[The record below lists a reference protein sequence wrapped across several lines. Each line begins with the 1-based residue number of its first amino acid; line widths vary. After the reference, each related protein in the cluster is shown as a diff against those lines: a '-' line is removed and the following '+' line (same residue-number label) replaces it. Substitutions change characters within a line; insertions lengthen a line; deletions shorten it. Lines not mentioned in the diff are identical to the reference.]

1 MRLKES
7 PTLPVTSQ
15 PSVGDFLRVYEPLAE
30 AGHDIVSVHIAEGLS
45 GTCESGREAGRV
57 VEEKHGTRVQI
68 VDGATGAG
76 GLGCLVIAAARAAG
90 ADAGADGGGPALP
103 HPPGRPPHWVCP
115 PTPQ

>member
-57 VEEKHGTRVQI
+57 VEENHGTRVQGG
-68 VDGATGAG
+68 DGATGAG
-76 GLGCLVIAAARAAG
+76 GVGRPGLPGGGAGPGGGGGGAVAGARPHTPAAA
-90 ADAGADGGGPALP
+90 
-103 HPPGRPPHWVCP
+103 PP
-115 PTPQ
+115 